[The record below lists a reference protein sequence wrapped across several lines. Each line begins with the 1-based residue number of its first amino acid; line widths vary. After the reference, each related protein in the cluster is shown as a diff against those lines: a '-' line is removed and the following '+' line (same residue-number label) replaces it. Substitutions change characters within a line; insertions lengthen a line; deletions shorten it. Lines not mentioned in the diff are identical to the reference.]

1 LIPAGDAAVMPIVV
15 RRGRSV
21 AEPRSRLLRFERPP
35 TVDPGATAIGRTA
48 VEPDS
53 RHELA
58 RLALDV
64 VVRTSEPPA
73 VPARWRTVP
82 FGREVDRTRAQ
93 LGPIR
98 SRESLATSYAR
109 EASIAATRP
118 ATVDGFSAPAT
129 PGPVRVAYAVRWL
142 ELGDGRSRPSWAA
155 IVAGVVNDLVAAAS
169 RGDGP
174 PELS

>member
-1 LIPAGDAAVMPIVV
+1 MPIVV
-15 RRGRSV
+15 RRGRPV

-35 TVDPGATAIGRTA
+35 TVDAAVTAIGRTS
-48 VEPDS
+48 VQPDS

-64 VVRTSEPPA
+64 VVRTSEPQT
-73 VPARWRTVP
+73 VPAQWRTVP

-98 SRESLATSYAR
+98 SREALARSFER
-109 EASIAATRP
+109 EASIAVTRWASP
-118 ATVDGFSAPAT
+118 DHVVAMP

-142 ELGDGRSRPSWAA
+142 ELGDDRTRPSWTA
-155 IVAGVVNDLVAAAS
+155 IVSGVVRDLVAAVGA
-169 RGDGP
+169 GDP
-174 PELS
+174 AA

>member
-1 LIPAGDAAVMPIVV
+1 LIPSLDASGMSIVV
-15 RRGRSV
+15 RRGRPV
-21 AEPRSRLLRFERPP
+21 VEPRSRLLRFERPP
-35 TVDPGATAIGRTA
+35 TVDAATTAIGRPLAIT
-48 VEPDS
+48 DHQ
-53 RHELA
+53 HELA

-64 VVRTSEPPA
+64 VVRTSEPVT
-73 VPARWRTVP
+73 VPQRWRTVP
-82 FGREVDRTRAQ
+82 FGSEVDRTRAQ